1 MRKILDDD
9 GVVWQVWEI
18 RPEQLVR
25 TSDIELLPRDLTG
38 GWLAFESEDGRRARL
53 APYPVDWEQLSGS
66 ELLEL
71 CRSASPARLDHRG
84 T

>member
-1 MRKILDDD
+1 MRKILDED

-18 RPEQLVR
+18 RPEQLVG
-25 TSDIELLPRDLTG
+25 TDDIELLPRHLTG

-53 APYPVDWEQLSGS
+53 VPYPDHWEQLSAS

-71 CRSASPARLDHRG
+71 CLSASPARLDHRR